1 MQKQMSNATTVKVA
15 PIDKASIEALKK
27 SAPTLYRDI
36 VEKYGEDAVT
46 NNFLVR
52 YQLLTEGKDV
62 LTKDGSKVTIT
73 PELIHAVYQASKAK
87 WTDYVKK
94 AMRGDYKLKSK
105 YQQYPSDEFG
115 YVPLMTN
122 HKPTIENK
130 HGWLVSESLAIETV
144 NVEGVSKLCL
154 AGNCLLVSPE
164 SKYNH
169 LTKNWFEVSPTFVNN
184 AINEVSY
191 VPYGAQ
197 LDNTSFSQP
206 DNPDQELDNTNI
218 ENSDIIAEIKKLKTL
233 SQEQER
239 LNEEIAK
246 SQKINRTVDKLVAD
260 KIICTGQIEQVKNV
274 MSFSAPDEIVAKT
287 LQIANSS
294 FNPYANQPKILHV
307 KGNINMAKTKDQ
319 VYLEWMEQN
328 PQHKDKPLSAVTA
341 EFETYYSSLNAS
353 FSAPD
358 ATLEDP
364 KANLLKAIEAA
375 KAAGIDVSSINAS
388 FSAPEATPP
397 AAVAVETHTPVPANQ
412 YDKLLQDTLEKGI
425 AATTAENERLKQ
437 ELAATQARNAELE
450 TGLSNLVNKK

>member
-1 MQKQMSNATTVKVA
+1 MQKPMSNATTVKVA
-15 PIDKASIEALKK
+15 PIDKASIEALRN

-36 VEKYGEDAVT
+36 VERYGEQAVK

-62 LTKDGSKVTIT
+62 LTKNGSKVTIT

-94 AMRGDYKLKSK
+94 AMRGDYRLKSK

-115 YVPLMTN
+115 YIPLMTN

-130 HGWLVSESLAIETV
+130 HGWLVSESLA
-144 NVEGVSKLCL
+144 VEVIDGNTCL
-154 AGNCLLVSPE
+154 TGNCLLVSPE

-191 VPYGAQ
+191 IPHGAQ

-206 DNPDQELDNTNI
+206 NNPDQELYNTNI
-218 ENSDIIAEIKKLKTL
+218 ENFDIIAEIKKLKTL
-233 SQEQER
+233 SEEQER
-239 LNEEIAK
+239 LNEEIARNT
-246 SQKINRTVDKLVAD
+246 KINRTVDKLVAD

-274 MSFSAPDEIVAKT
+274 MSFSAPDEIVVKT

-294 FNPYANQPKILHV
+294 FNPYANQPKILNV

-328 PQHKDKPLSAVTA
+328 PQHKDKSLSAVTA
-341 EFETYYSSLNAS
+341 EFETYYSGLNAS

-358 ATLEDP
+358 VTLEDP
-364 KANLLKAIEAA
+364 KANLLKAIDAA
-375 KAAGIDVSSINAS
+375 KAAGLDIGSINAS
-388 FSAPEATPP
+388 FSTPEIATTT
-397 AAVAVETHTPVPANQ
+397 ATQAVEKPANQ

-425 AATTAENERLKQ
+425 QATTTENEKLKQ
-437 ELAATQARNAELE
+437 ELAAAQARNTELE
-450 TGLSNLVNKK
+450 NGLSNLVNKK